1 MLLVRRAGAVTD
13 KGEWMAS
20 GIGSW
25 GVYLPFWRLE
35 RKTIGLALGAP
46 AGRGSRTVASYD
58 EDTTTL
64 GVEAARRAQ
73 AAPGV
78 PSAEQLFFSTPEP
91 AYQDKTNATTIH
103 AALGLPQRAGAYD
116 LVGSVRSAVATLTTA
131 VDAGGHHPTLA
142 VISEIRTGLA
152 GGADERDSGDA
163 GVAFTCVPDGAALEL
178 IGRASA
184 SDEFLDRWRV
194 PGEQSSH
201 QWEERFGEQAYVPLA
216 HAAFADALKAA
227 GITAEQVDHLVVC
240 GLHAR
245 AVRAVKSSLG
255 VAAEALAPDHSV
267 AIGNLGAAQLGVG
280 LADVL
285 ERATPGQLVVTVQL
299 ADGADALV
307 WRTTDAL
314 PAAQEA
320 HREADLDTLAEQV
333 TAGRSDLSYASYLTW
348 RGQLHREPPR
358 RPEPDRP
365 GAPNMLRSEGWKYG
379 FNASQ
384 CLSCGF
390 RHLPPTRVCLRCKSV
405 DQMEPER
412 LADVEG
418 TVATF
423 TIDYLAFSLS
433 PPTVGV
439 VVDFDG
445 GGRFRCELTDCDP
458 QAVHIGTRVQLTFRR
473 FYTAEGMH
481 NYFWKARPVVG
492 GTSAYATSADAT
504 SAATRSTDAA
514 ATKEA

>member
-1 MLLVRRAGAVTD
+1 
-13 KGEWMAS
+13 MAS

-35 RKTIGLALGAP
+35 RKAIGSALGAP

-73 AAPGV
+73 SAAGV
-78 PSAEQLFFSTPEP
+78 PPAEHLFFSTPEP
-91 AYQDKTNATTIH
+91 SYQDKTNATTIH

-116 LVGSVRSAVATLTTA
+116 LVGSVRSAVAALTTA
-131 VDAGGHHPTLA
+131 VDAGRNHPTLA
-142 VISEIRTGLA
+142 VISEVRTGLA
-152 GGADERDSGDA
+152 GGADERDSGDGA
-163 GVAFTCVPDGAALEL
+163 VAFTCVPDGAALEL
-178 IGRASA
+178 VGRASA
-184 SDEFLDRWRV
+184 SEEFLDRWRV

-216 HAAFADALKAA
+216 QAAFADAH
-227 GITAEQVDHLVVC
+227 T
-240 GLHAR
+240 R
-245 AVRAVKSSLG
+245 AVRAIKSSLG
-255 VAAEALAPDHSV
+255 VAKEASPPDHSV
-267 AIGNLGAAQLGVG
+267 AVGNLGAAQLGVG

-285 ERATPGQLVVTVQL
+285 ERATPGQVVVTLQL

-307 WRTTDAL
+307 WRTTDRL
-314 PAAQEA
+314 PAAQAA
-320 HREADLDTLAEQV
+320 HREAGQATMAEQV
-333 TAGRSDLSYASYLTW
+333 ASGNSDLSYAAFLTW

-358 RPEPDRP
+358 RPEPGRP

-384 CLSCGF
+384 CRNCGF

-458 QAVHIGTRVQLTFRR
+458 DAVDIGMRVQMTFRR
-473 FYTAEGMH
+473 FYTADGIH
-481 NYFWKARPVVG
+481 NYFWKARPLSDTVEEVAAPAETPAG
-492 GTSAYATSADAT
+492 SAP
-504 SAATRSTDAA
+504 AATAPN
-514 ATKEA
+514 KEA

>member
-1 MLLVRRAGAVTD
+1 MT
-13 KGEWMAS
+13 S

-35 RKTIGLALGAP
+35 RKAIAGALGGP

-64 GVEAARRAQ
+64 GVEAARRAL
-73 AAPGV
+73 ALAGRTLP
-78 PSAEQLFFSTPEP
+78 EQLFFSTPEP
-91 AYQDKTNATTIH
+91 SYQDKTNATTIH
-103 AALGLPQRAGAYD
+103 AALGLPQSVAAFD
-116 LVGSVRSAVATLTTA
+116 MVGSVRSAIGALVTAVSLSDRCPTLTVA
-131 VDAGGHHPTLA
+131 AEV
-142 VISEIRTGLA
+142 RTGLA
-152 GGADERDSGDA
+152 GGADERDSGDG
-163 GVAFTCVPDGAALEL
+163 GVAFDCVADGAVAEL

-194 PGEQSSH
+194 PGESSSH

-216 HAAFADALKAA
+216 QAALADALKSV
-227 GITAEQVDHLVVC
+227 GVTLDDIDHLVVA

-245 AVRAVKSSLG
+245 ATRAASASFGVRPG
-255 VAAEALAPDHSV
+255 VMAPDRS
-267 AIGNLGAAQLGVG
+267 ASIGNLGAAQLGVA

-285 ERATPGQLVVTVQL
+285 ERAEPSQIVVTLQL

-314 PAAQEA
+314 PGLQEA
-320 HREADLDTLAEQV
+320 RRRTGLATVAEQ
-333 TAGRSDLSYASYLTW
+333 ADDGRSDLSYASFLTW
-348 RGQLHREPPR
+348 RSQLHREPPR
-358 RPEPDRP
+358 RPEPSRP
-365 GAPNMLRSEGWKYG
+365 GAPNMLRTEGWKYG
-379 FNASQ
+379 FEASR
-384 CLSCGF
+384 CLACGF

-405 DQMEPER
+405 DQMEPDR

-423 TIDYLAFSLS
+423 TIDYLAYSLA

-458 QAVHIGTRVQLTFRR
+458 AAVRIGTRVQMTFRR
-473 FYTAEGMH
+473 LYSADGMH
-481 NYFWKARPVVG
+481 NYFWKARPVGSAPDGAG
-492 GTSAYATSADAT
+492 GAKDAT
-504 SAATRSTDAA
+504 MGAEAPKVPPAG
-514 ATKEA
+514 KEA

>member
-1 MLLVRRAGAVTD
+1 MT
-13 KGEWMAS
+13 S

-35 RKTIGLALGAP
+35 RKAIGAALGGP
-46 AGRGSRTVASYD
+46 SGRGVRTVASYD
-58 EDTTTL
+58 EDTTTI
-64 GVEAARRAQ
+64 GVEAGRRALAQ
-73 AAPGV
+73 PGLAPV
-78 PSAEQLFFSTPEP
+78 DQLFFSTPEP

-103 AALGLPQRAGAYD
+103 AALGLPARVPAYD
-116 LVGSVRSAVATLTTA
+116 MVGSVRSAVAALATA
-131 VDAGGHHPTLA
+131 VAVADRIPTLA
-142 VISEIRTGLA
+142 VIAEVRTGLA
-152 GGADERDSGDA
+152 GGSDERDSGDGA
-163 GVAFTCVPDGAALEL
+163 VAFACVGEGAVAEL

-194 PGEQSSH
+194 PGEPSSH

-216 HAAFADALKAA
+216 QSAFADALKSA
-227 GITAEQVDHLVVC
+227 GVAVDEVDHLVVA

-245 AVRAVKSSLG
+245 AVRATTASLG
-255 VAAEALAPDHSV
+255 VRAGAAAQDRAGS
-267 AIGNLGAAQLGVG
+267 IGNLGAAQLGLG

-285 ERATPGQLVVTVQL
+285 EQAEPGQIVVTLQL

-314 PAAQEA
+314 TRIQEA
-320 HREADLDTLAEQV
+320 RRQSGLESVAEQ
-333 TAGRSDLSYASYLTW
+333 AASGRSDLSYASFLTW
-348 RGQLHREPPR
+348 RSQLHREPPR
-358 RPEPDRP
+358 RPEPSRP
-365 GAPNMLRSEGWKYG
+365 GAPNMLRTESWKFG
-379 FNASQ
+379 FTASR
-384 CLSCGF
+384 CLVCGF

-405 DQMEPER
+405 DQMGPDR

-423 TIDYLAFSLS
+423 TIDYLAYSLA

-458 QAVHIGTRVQLTFRR
+458 DAVKIGTRVQMTFRR
-473 FYTAEGMH
+473 LYSADGMH
-481 NYFWKARPVVG
+481 NYFWKARPVSDPSAGAVEVG
-492 GTSAYATSADAT
+492 GTANATMEAGPSKGPG
-504 SAATRSTDAA
+504 SG
-514 ATKEA
+514 KEA

>member
-1 MLLVRRAGAVTD
+1 MT
-13 KGEWMAS
+13 S

-35 RKTIGLALGAP
+35 RKAIGVALGAP
-46 AGRGSRTVASYD
+46 AGRGSRTVASFD

-64 GVEAARRAQ
+64 AVEAARRAQ
-73 AAPGV
+73 SAVGV
-78 PSAEQLFFSTPEP
+78 PQAEELFFSTPAP

-131 VDAGGHHPTLA
+131 VDAGRDHPALA
-142 VISEIRTGLA
+142 VIAEVRTGLA
-152 GGADERDSGDA
+152 GGADERDSGDGA
-163 GVAFTCVPDGAALEL
+163 VAFTCVPDSAALEL
-178 IGRASA
+178 VGRASA
-184 SDEFLDRWRV
+184 SEEFLDRWRV

-216 HAAFADALKAA
+216 QAAYADALKSV
-227 GITAEQVDHLVVC
+227 GISAENVDHLVVS
-240 GLHAR
+240 GLHVR
-245 AVRAVKSSLG
+245 AVRAVTSSLG
-255 VAAEALAPDHSV
+255 VAKEAIAPDHSLSV
-267 AIGNLGAAQLGVG
+267 GNLGAAQLGLG

-285 ERATPGQLVVTVQL
+285 DRAVPGQVVVTLLL

-307 WRTTDAL
+307 WRTTDGL
-314 PAAQEA
+314 PAAQKA
-320 HREADLDTLAEQV
+320 HREAGLATVAEQV
-333 TAGRSDLSYASYLTW
+333 ASGNSGLSYASFLTW

-358 RPEPDRP
+358 RPEPGRP
-365 GAPNMLRSEGWKYG
+365 GAPNMQRSEGWKYG

-384 CLSCGF
+384 CRNCGF

-458 QAVHIGTRVQLTFRR
+458 DAVRIGTRVQMTFRR

-481 NYFWKARPVVG
+481 NYFWKARPLTDEVPEDVG
-492 GTSAYATSADAT
+492 PAGTASAGTPAV
-504 SAATRSTDAA
+504 STPAGSTPA
-514 ATKEA
+514 GSTPTKEA

>member
-1 MLLVRRAGAVTD
+1 MT
-13 KGEWMAS
+13 S

-35 RKTIGLALGAP
+35 RTAIGTALGGP
-46 AGRGSRTVASYD
+46 SGRGSRTVASYD

-64 GVEAARRAQ
+64 GVEAARRTLAL
-73 AAPGV
+73 PGAT
-78 PSAEQLFFSTPEP
+78 PEQLFFSTPEP
-91 AYQDKTNATTIH
+91 AYQDKTNATTVH
-103 AALGLPQRAGAYD
+103 AALGLTQSVPAYD
-116 LVGSVRSAVATLTTA
+116 MVGSVRSAVGSLVTA
-131 VDAGGHHPTLA
+131 VDVADRRPTLVVLA
-142 VISEIRTGLA
+142 EVRTGLA
-152 GGADERDSGDA
+152 GGADERDAGDG
-163 GVAFTCVPDGAALEL
+163 GVAFGCVADGAVVEL

-184 SDEFLDRWRV
+184 TDEFLDRWRV
-194 PGEQSSH
+194 PGETSSH

-216 HAAFADALKAA
+216 QAAFADALKSA
-227 GITAEQVDHLVVC
+227 GVALDDIDHLVVA

-245 AVRAVKSSLG
+245 ATRATLSSLG
-255 VAAEALAPDHSV
+255 VESGAVVADRSS

-285 ERATPGQLVVTVQL
+285 EQATPGQIVVTLQL

-314 PAAQEA
+314 PDVQRAR
-320 HREADLDTLAEQV
+320 REAGLATVAEQAE
-333 TAGRSDLSYASYLTW
+333 AGRSDLSYASFLTW
-348 RGQLHREPPR
+348 RSQLHREPPR
-358 RPEPDRP
+358 RPEPSRP
-365 GAPNMLRSEGWKYG
+365 GAPNMLRTEGWKFG
-379 FNASQ
+379 FEASR
-384 CLSCGF
+384 CLVCGF

-405 DQMEPER
+405 DQMEPDR

-423 TIDYLAFSLS
+423 TIDYLAYSLA

-458 QAVHIGTRVQLTFRR
+458 DAVSIGTRVQMTFRR
-473 FYTAEGMH
+473 LYSADGMH
-481 NYFWKARPVVG
+481 NYFWKARPVGDDPVG
-492 GTSAYATSADAT
+492 DDAT
-504 SAATRSTDAA
+504 NDATMGAGVSSGPAPG
-514 ATKEA
+514 KEG